1 MYVLDEPEE
10 FAEEELLFVLLFC
23 DEEKFPD
30 LNPPDE
36 LLEFLLFD
44 DPPLELEKL
53 ADLNPPEEDFELDPK
68 RLPPDELLLLELPN
82 DPDLKPPEEDFVDL
96 KLPEDLKLCDDE
108 CELLAYATD
117 CVDVAT
123 LKIFGTS
130 TVKHDVIK
138 INVNNNVNKRRLL
151 FLILITPV

>member
-1 MYVLDEPEE
+1 ML
-10 FAEEELLFVLLFC
+10 
-23 DEEKFPD
+23 PD
-30 LNPPDE
+30 
-36 LLEFLLFD
+36 
-44 DPPLELEKL
+44 
-53 ADLNPPEEDFELDPK
+53 DF
-68 RLPPDELLLLELPN
+68 LLLELPN
-82 DPDLKPPEEDFVDL
+82 DPDLNPPDEDFDDL
-96 KLPEDLKLCDDE
+96 KPPEDLKLCDDE

>member
-1 MYVLDEPEE
+1 MFDELEE
-10 FAEEELLFVLLFC
+10 PDEEELLLLVPLFC

-36 LLEFLLFD
+36 LLDFLLLD
-44 DPPLELEKL
+44 DPLPELEKL

-68 RLPPDELLLLELPN
+68 RLPPDELLMLELPN

-123 LKIFGTS
+123 LKMFGTS

>member
-10 FAEEELLFVLLFC
+10 FAEEEVLFVLLFC
-23 DEEKFPD
+23 DEENFP
-30 LNPPDE
+30 
-36 LLEFLLFD
+36 
-44 DPPLELEKL
+44 
-53 ADLNPPEEDFELDPK
+53 DLNPPEEDFELDPK